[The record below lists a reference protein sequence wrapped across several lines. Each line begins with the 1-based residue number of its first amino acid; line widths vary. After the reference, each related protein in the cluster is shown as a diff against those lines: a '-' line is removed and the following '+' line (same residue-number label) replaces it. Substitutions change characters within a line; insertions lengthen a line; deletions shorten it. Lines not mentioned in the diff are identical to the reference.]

1 MPDGFLILIHFLTF
15 TFGFTALIL
24 ISVKSRRVPAA
35 ITKPFFNQALLY
47 NLTIVFMAIANFTFL
62 LSGKEIVTNRLR
74 LGFYDLI
81 ININN
86 LLYILWCLSFVVLI
100 YRMIG
105 KMLSLRI
112 KAFLYFSGMILLLF
126 ILYNFIGTLKN
137 DNSLFQ
143 VISSEILCFAS
154 VYVLGYSVF
163 LLTEIKNVKDE
174 AKRKALKTFGLMYV
188 FFPLLLF
195 FYYLDSFFLH
205 MMPDSIN
212 HLAIN
217 IIDFCYNALI
227 VIWSLKYFESM
238 GADDTKAAVVDLSA
252 HELIQK
258 YQISRRE
265 QEIIQL
271 VSSGRSNQE
280 IADELF
286 ISLGTVKNHLY
297 NIFLKLGIK
306 NRTQLVKIFQE
317 TPRLSSET

>member
-35 ITKPFFNQALLY
+35 ITKPFFTQALFY

-62 LSGKEIVTNRLR
+62 ISGKEIINNRLR

-86 LLYILWCLSFVVLI
+86 LLYILWCLSFVLLI
-100 YRMIG
+100 YRMLG
-105 KMLSLRI
+105 EKLTWRI
-112 KAFLYFSGMILLLF
+112 KAFLSLSGMILLFF
-126 ILYNFIGTLKN
+126 ILYNFMGTLKN

-143 VISSEILCFAS
+143 LITSDILCFAP
-154 VYVLGYSVF
+154 VFVLGYSVF
-163 LLTEIKNVKDE
+163 LLSEIKNVKE
-174 AKRKALKTFGLMYV
+174 QAVRKALKTFGIMFV

-205 MMPDSIN
+205 LMDDSIN
-212 HLAIN
+212 RLAIN

-227 VIWSLKYFESM
+227 VIWSLKHFESL
-238 GADDTKAAVVDLSA
+238 GTDETKPSVMDLSA
-252 HELIQK
+252 HELIRK
-258 YQISRRE
+258 YQISKRE
-265 QEIIQL
+265 REIIQL
-271 VSSGRSNQE
+271 VCSGRSNQE
-280 IADELF
+280 ISNELF

-297 NIFLKLGIK
+297 NIFIKLGIK
-306 NRTQLVKIFQE
+306 NRTQLVRIFQE
-317 TPRLSSET
+317 PSLISSGH